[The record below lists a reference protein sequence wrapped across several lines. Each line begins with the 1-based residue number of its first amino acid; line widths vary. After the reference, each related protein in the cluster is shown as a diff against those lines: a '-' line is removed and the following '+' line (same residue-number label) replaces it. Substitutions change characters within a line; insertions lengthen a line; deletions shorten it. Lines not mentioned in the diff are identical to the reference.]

1 MEFIQNKGQ
10 WHGNVEFKSEFTT
23 GSFFLEKKGFTV
35 LLHNPDDLKSLF
47 NVLHGHDGDVHS
59 THAQHTEKPEITNA
73 VKLRSFAYKVK
84 FLGAAS
90 TVDVQPE
97 KAITTRNNY
106 FLGNDKS
113 KWATN
118 CNLYQ
123 AVLYKNVY
131 PNIDVR
137 YYNNAGR
144 LKYDFIV
151 HPGGNPNAIAM
162 RYDGPT
168 LAINNKQLII
178 KTPVGEVTEMEP
190 YAYERGDVKP
200 MSVDCRYVIKDN
212 VVTFDVK
219 NYDRLK
225 TLVIDPA
232 IIFAT
237 FTGSTTDNWG
247 YTATPGPDGSFFAG
261 GVSFG
266 AGYPV
271 SPGSFDETFNGGVSS
286 GSTAGFDMAIF
297 KFSSNGSNRL
307 YATYIGGSGNE
318 QPHSMISDGSGNLII
333 AGATNSPNYPVVGPQ
348 AFAGQGY
355 DIVITKLNAAGSAL
369 IGSVRVGGSGDDG
382 INIRAKSEGAQ
393 GAISLRRNYGDDAR
407 SEVILDPGNN
417 IILSSCTRST
427 NFPVVNSTIQTGS
440 GGQQDGV
447 ILKFNSTLSNLLFST
462 YFGGN
467 GDDACFVASINP
479 ANGNIYIGGAT
490 NSTSGLPGNKTGV
503 ISASNN
509 GQEDGFVTIIQ
520 SNGGAV
526 IKTTF
531 IGTSEVDI
539 LFGLKFDKFGFPYIM
554 GTTKS
559 SSWPIINAV
568 YRDPTAKQ
576 FIAKLQPD
584 LSAYIYSTVFGNN
597 SADPN
602 ISPIAFLVD
611 RCQNVYVSGWGGG
624 LNVNSSYS
632 TGTTTGLPETNP
644 LTGIQQADGRD
655 FYFFVLERDAQSRL
669 FASHYGQFGGLGD
682 HVDGGTSR
690 FDENGIIYQALCAN
704 CGRQGSFPT
713 TGGVWAP
720 INGSSNCNQ
729 AAVKIEMN
737 FGGVGA
743 KVESS
748 IKGDIS
754 DTTACV
760 GDTVDFRDL
769 LAKAKTYIW
778 DFGDNSPRVVV
789 RAPNNGVR
797 HAFAAPGVYT
807 VMLIAEDSSTC
818 NIRDTAYKYIKIGDN
833 KAILSFTAAKL
844 PPCQSLNYQ
853 FTNTSTATTPNFSP
867 RSFVWDYG
875 DGSPRDSTNGFAP
888 NPNTHTYAA
897 AGQYVVKLFLFNENF
912 CNSPDSIMQTI
923 RINPTVKAIF
933 KTNALGCAPYLAVFE
948 NQSLAGTSFE
958 WQFADGTI
966 FSTDENPTYL
976 FTTPGTFR
984 VRLIA
989 NDPSTCN
996 LTDTSAFFT
1005 ISVLPKPVAF
1015 ATWSPN
1021 PPIENVP
1028 VTFTNGSSQG
1038 AVKFLWYFGDGDSS
1052 TLVNPVHEY
1061 NTTGTYNAQLI
1072 AFNQLNCSDTFDLQV
1087 SVVVLPLVDV
1097 PNAFTPGKFG
1107 INGIVKVRGFGI
1119 TKMEWRIYN
1128 RWGQVV
1134 FLSNNKDSG
1143 WDGKVNGKLQPLDV
1157 YAYTLDVELADGQRI
1172 RKTGDITLLR

>member
-10 WHGNVEFKSEFTT
+10 WHSNVEFKSEFTT
-23 GSFFLEKKGFTV
+23 GAFFLEKKGFTV
-35 LLHNPDDLKSLF
+35 LLHNPQDLKSLF
-47 NVLHGHDGDVHS
+47 NVLHGHDSELNPG
-59 THAQHTEKPEITNA
+59 QKKIPEINNA

-84 FLGAAS
+84 FLGANGVFNAL
-90 TVDVQPE
+90 PE
-97 KAITTRNNY
+97 KPITTHNNY

-113 KWATN
+113 KWAAD
-118 CNLYQ
+118 CKLYQ
-123 AVLYKNVY
+123 SVLYINVY

-137 YYNNAGR
+137 YYSNGGK

-151 HPGGNPNAIAM
+151 RPGGNPNAIAM

-168 LAINNKQLII
+168 LSINNKQLVIR
-178 KTPVGEVTEMEP
+178 TSVGEVTELEP
-190 YAYERGDVKP
+190 YAYTRGDAKP
-200 MSVDCRYVIKDN
+200 MPLSCKYVIKDN
-212 VVTFDVK
+212 VVSFDVRE
-219 NYDRLK
+219 YDRTK
-225 TLVIDPA
+225 TMVIDPS

-237 FTGSTTDNWG
+237 FTGSTSDNWG

-271 SPGSFDETFNGGVSS
+271 SPGSFDQTFNGGT
-286 GSTAGFDMAIF
+286 STGNAAGFDMAIF
-297 KFSSNGSNRL
+297 KFSPNGSNRI

-318 QPHSMISDGSGNLII
+318 QPHSMISDGSGNLVI
-333 AGATNSPNYPVVGPQ
+333 AGASNSDNYPTVGTQLGPRGG
-348 AFAGQGY
+348 F
-355 DIVITKLNAAGSAL
+355 DIVITKLNATGSAL
-369 IGSVRVGGSGDDG
+369 LGSVKIGGTGDDG
-382 INIRAKSEGAQ
+382 INIRAKSDGAT
-393 GAISLRRNYGDDAR
+393 GAVSLRRNYGDDAR
-407 SEVILDPGNN
+407 SEVILDGANN
-417 IILSSCTRST
+417 IILSSCTRSN
-427 NFPVVNSTIQTGS
+427 NFPVENSTIQIGS
-440 GGQQDGV
+440 AGLQDGV
-447 ILKFNSTLSNLLFST
+447 ILKYDASLSTLLFST
-462 YFGGN
+462 YFGGS

-490 NSTSGLPGNKTGV
+490 NSTSRLPGSTTSV
-503 ISASNN
+503 ISATNS
-509 GQEDGFVTIIQ
+509 GLEDGFVTIIQ
-520 SNGGAV
+520 SNGGAA

-559 SSWPIINAV
+559 SSWPVINAA
-568 YRDPTAKQ
+568 YSDAGAKQ

-624 LNVNSSYS
+624 LNVNNGYS
-632 TGTTTGLPETNP
+632 TGTTTGLPNTNP
-644 LTGIQQADGRD
+644 LAGIQQPDGRD
-655 FYFFVLERDAQSRL
+655 FYFFVLERNAQSRL

-690 FDENGIIYQALCAN
+690 FDENGVIYQALCAN
-704 CGRQGSFPT
+704 CGRNGSFPT
-713 TGGVWAP
+713 TGGVWAS

-748 IKGDIS
+748 IKGDVA
-754 DTTACV
+754 DTSACI
-760 GDTVDFRDL
+760 GDIVDFRDL

-778 DFGDNSPRVVV
+778 DFGDNTPRVVL
-789 RAPNNGVR
+789 RAPNNAVR
-797 HAFAAPGVYT
+797 HAYAAPGVYT

-833 KAILSFTAAKL
+833 KAALNFNAAKL
-844 PPCQSLNYQ
+844 PPCESLSYQ
-853 FTNTSTATTPNFSP
+853 FTNTSTATSPNFSP
-867 RSFVWDYG
+867 KSFVWDYG
-875 DGSPRDSTNGFAP
+875 DGSPRDSINGFAP
-888 NPNTHTYAA
+888 NPTSHTYTT
-897 AGQYVVKLFLFNENF
+897 AGQYVVKLFLFNDNF

-933 KTNALGCAPYLAVFE
+933 KTDALGCAPYLAMFK
-948 NQSLAGTSFE
+948 NLSLAGTSFQ
-958 WQFADGTI
+958 WQFSDGTI
-966 FSTDENPTYL
+966 FSTQENPTFL

-1005 ISVLPKPVAF
+1005 INILPKPVAF
-1015 ATWSPN
+1015 ASWSPN

-1028 VTFTNGSSQG
+1028 VTFTNGSSLG

-1061 NTTGTYNAQLI
+1061 NATGTYNAQLI

-1087 SVVVLPLVDV
+1087 SVVVLPVVDV

-1107 INGIVKVRGFGI
+1107 INAVVKVRGFGI

-1134 FLSNNKDSG
+1134 FVSTNKNSG
-1143 WDGKVNGKLQPLDV
+1143 WDGRLNGKLQPLDV